1 MENYMF
7 DFDGTLADSG
17 ETAVLATQATF
28 KDFGLSLPSSDQIRG
43 YMGIPIE
50 KSFPLMGAK
59 EALAK
64 LKEKDKKIY
73 AVSSKHSEAL
83 RRNLELLKIASYFD
97 DLVGSDQIK

>member
-50 KSFPLMGAK
+50 KSFPLMGLRLICPQCLPAFGSIIRRWK
-59 EALAK
+59 LARSNYI
-64 LKEKDKKIY
+64 L
-73 AVSSKHSEAL
+73 
-83 RRNLELLKIASYFD
+83 
-97 DLVGSDQIK
+97 GSRKF